1 MGTANARRASA
12 STSIA
17 GAVLDLDRA
26 ATTPLLPE
34 VREAMLPWLGAAGA
48 NASAVHGGGRAARR
62 ALEDARERVAAAVG
76 AAPSEVVFTSGAT
89 EADQLALVGVA
100 AARPGGHLVVGR
112 GEHPAVVR
120 AAEQLA
126 ARGHPVTWL
135 APGAD
140 GRVAPAA
147 VRDALRD
154 DTLLV
159 VAMHV
164 NNETGARNDVAGI
177 AGVVRAFSHDARAV
191 REQGA
196 RGALEGGPY
205 VLCDAVQSLGL
216 ERLRRDELGAD
227 LWVLS
232 AHKAGGPQGIGALV
246 LRAGVELVP
255 QAWGGSQERGRRAG
269 TSPVA
274 LAVGFGVAAELADA
288 EAELRGARVAAVR
301 DRFEAAVLALPGVEP
316 SLPPGTPRSPK
327 HAHVVVPDL
336 RGDGETLLMNLDAE
350 GVWASLGS
358 ACAAGSLEPSPVLLA
373 MGWTPRRARSAV
385 RFSFGDDHTEADAD
399 EAARRFARALERALS

>member
-1 MGTANARRASA
+1 MIPPHDRAFAGPANAPH
-12 STSIA
+12 
-17 GAVLDLDRA
+17 VLDVDRA
-26 ATTPLLPE
+26 ATTPLRPE

-89 EADQLALVGVA
+89 EADQLALVGVGA
-100 AARPGGHLVVGR
+100 TRPGGHLVVGSA
-112 GEHPAVVR
+112 EHPAVVR
-120 AAEQLA
+120 AAEQLE

-140 GRVAPAA
+140 GRLAPEA
-147 VRDALRD
+147 VRDALRV
-154 DTLLV
+154 DTVLV
-159 VAMHV
+159 AAMHV

-177 AGVVRAFSHDARAV
+177 ASTAQRVGTVF
-191 REQGA
+191 
-196 RGALEGGPY
+196 
-205 VLCDAVQSLGL
+205 LCDAVQSLGL

-227 LWVLS
+227 LLVLS

-246 LRAGVELVP
+246 VRAGVELAP

-274 LAVGFGVAAELADA
+274 LAVGFGVAAELAAADA
-288 EAELRGARVAAVR
+288 DLRGARVAAVR

-316 SLPPGTPRSPK
+316 SLAPGTPRGPK
-327 HAHVVVPDL
+327 HAHVVVPAL

-373 MGWTPRRARSAV
+373 MGWPPQRARSAI

-399 EAARRFARALERALS
+399 EAARRFARALGRTLS

>member
-1 MGTANARRASA
+1 VASPHERALA
-12 STSIA
+12 GPA
-17 GAVLDLDRA
+17 GAAHVLDLDRA
-26 ATTPLLPE
+26 ATTPLRPE
-34 VREAMLPWLGAAGA
+34 VREAMLPWLGAQGA

-100 AARPGGHLVVGR
+100 AALPGAHLVVGR
-112 GEHPAVVR
+112 AEHPAVVR
-120 AAEQLA
+120 AAEQLE
-126 ARGHPVTWL
+126 ARGYPVTWL
-135 APGAD
+135 APGVD
-140 GRVAPAA
+140 GRLAPDA
-147 VRDALRD
+147 VRGALRD

-159 VAMHV
+159 TAMAV
-164 NNETGARNDVAGI
+164 NNETGARNDVAAI
-177 AGVVRAFSHDARAV
+177 AGVVREHGAHVRA
-191 REQGA
+191 
-196 RGALEGGPY
+196 GGPR

-216 ERLRRDELGAD
+216 EPLRRDELDAD
-227 LWVLS
+227 LLVLS

-246 LRAGVELVP
+246 LRAGVELMP

-274 LAVGFGVAAELADA
+274 LAVGFGVAAELAAAGA
-288 EAELRGARVAAVR
+288 ERRAARVAAVR

-316 SLPPGTPRSPK
+316 SLPPGAPRGPK
-327 HAHVVVPDL
+327 HAHVVVPAL

-373 MGWTPRRARSAV
+373 MGWAPQRARSAV

-399 EAARRFARALERALS
+399 EAARRFARAVERTLS

>member
-1 MGTANARRASA
+1 VGPGPAK
-12 STSIA
+12 A
-17 GAVLDLDRA
+17 GHVLDLDRA
-26 ATTPLLPE
+26 ATTPLLGE

-48 NASAVHGGGRAARR
+48 NASAVHGGGRVARR

-89 EADQLALVGVA
+89 EADQLALLGVA
-100 AARPGGHLVVGR
+100 ATRPGGHLVVGR

-120 AAEQLA
+120 AAEQLE

-135 APGAD
+135 APGAA
-140 GRVAPAA
+140 GRLAPDA
-147 VRDALRD
+147 VRDALRK
-154 DTLLV
+154 DTVLV
-159 VAMHV
+159 AAMRV
-164 NNETGARNDVAGI
+164 NNETGACNDVAAI
-177 AGVVRAFSHDARAV
+177 ACAAREVGARAGAHDARV
-191 REQGA
+191 H
-196 RGALEGGPY
+196 L
-205 VLCDAVQSLGL
+205 LCDAVQSLGL
-216 ERLRRDELGAD
+216 ERLRRDELDAD
-227 LWVLS
+227 LLVLS

-246 LRAGVELVP
+246 LRAGVELQP

-316 SLPPGTPRSPK
+316 SLPPGTPRGPK
-327 HAHVVVPDL
+327 HAHVVVPAL
-336 RGDGETLLMNLDAE
+336 HGDGETLLMNLDVE
-350 GVWASLGS
+350 GLWASLGS

-373 MGWTPRRARSAV
+373 MGWAPLRARSAI
-385 RFSFGDDHTEADAD
+385 RFSFGDDHSEADAD
-399 EAARRFARALERALS
+399 EAARRFARALERTLS

>member
-1 MGTANARRASA
+1 VTPPHERAF
-12 STSIA
+12 A
-17 GAVLDLDRA
+17 GPAAAGPVLDLDRA
-26 ATTPLLPE
+26 ATTPLRPE

-100 AARPGGHLVVGR
+100 AARPGAHLVVGR
-112 GEHPAVVR
+112 AEHPAVVR
-120 AAEQLA
+120 AAEHLEA
-126 ARGHPVTWL
+126 GGHPVTWL
-135 APGAD
+135 APGVD
-140 GRVAPAA
+140 GRLAPDA
-147 VRDALRD
+147 VRGALRD
-154 DTLLV
+154 DTRLV
-159 VAMHV
+159 AAMAV
-164 NNETGARNDVAGI
+164 NNETGARNDVVAI
-177 AGVVRAFSHDARAV
+177 ACAAR
-191 REQGA
+191 
-196 RGALEGGPY
+196 EGGAI

-216 ERLRRDELGAD
+216 EPLHRDELDAD
-227 LWVLS
+227 LLVLS

-246 LRAGVELVP
+246 LRAGIELMP

-274 LAVGFGVAAELADA
+274 LAVGFGVAAELAAAGA
-288 EAELRGARVAAVR
+288 ERRGARVAAVR
-301 DRFEAAVLALPGVEP
+301 DRFETAVLALPGVEP
-316 SLPPGTPRSPK
+316 SLPPGTPRGPK
-327 HAHVVVPDL
+327 HAHVVVPAL

-373 MGWTPRRARSAV
+373 MGWGPQRARSAV
-385 RFSFGDDHTEADAD
+385 RFSFGDDHGEADAD
-399 EAARRFARALERALS
+399 EAARRFARALERTLS

>member
-1 MGTANARRASA
+1 MRWVR
-12 STSIA
+12 A
-17 GAVLDLDRA
+17 GADQTPADRVLDLDRA

-34 VREAMLPWLGAAGA
+34 VRDAMLPWLGAAGA

-89 EADQLALVGVA
+89 EADQLALVGGA
-100 AARPGGHLVVGR
+100 ATCPGGHLVVGR

-120 AAEQLA
+120 AAEQLEA
-126 ARGHPVTWL
+126 LGYPVTWL
-135 APGAD
+135 APGPD
-140 GRVAPAA
+140 GRLAPDA
-147 VRDALRD
+147 VRQALRD

-159 VAMHV
+159 AAMRV
-164 NNETGARNDVAGI
+164 NNETGACNDVAGI
-177 AGVVRAFSHDARAV
+177 ARAV
-191 REQGA
+191 RERSTRA
-196 RGALEGGPY
+196 HL
-205 VLCDAVQSLGL
+205 LCDAVQSLGL
-216 ERLRRDELGAD
+216 ESLRRDELDAD
-227 LWVLS
+227 LLVLS
-232 AHKAGGPQGIGALV
+232 AHKSGGPQGIGALV
-246 LRAGVELVP
+246 VRAGVELVP

-274 LAVGFGVAAELADA
+274 LAVGFGMAAELAA
-288 EAELRGARVAAVR
+288 ANAELRGAHVAAVR

-316 SLPPGTPRSPK
+316 SLPPGTLRGPK
-327 HAHVVVPDL
+327 HAHVVVPAL

-373 MGWTPRRARSAV
+373 MGWAAPRARSAV
-385 RFSFGDDHTEADAD
+385 RFSFGDDHSEDDAD
-399 EAARRFARALERALS
+399 EAALRFARALERTLS

>member
-1 MGTANARRASA
+1 MTLPHARAF
-12 STSIA
+12 A
-17 GAVLDLDRA
+17 GPAVAAHVLDLDRA
-26 ATTPLLPE
+26 ATTPLRPE

-100 AARPGGHLVVGR
+100 ATRPGARLVVGR
-112 GEHPAVVR
+112 AEHPAVVR
-120 AAEQLA
+120 AAEQLE
-126 ARGHPVTWL
+126 ARGVPVTWL
-135 APGAD
+135 APGVD
-140 GRVAPAA
+140 GRLAPDAL
-147 VRDALRD
+147 RDALRD

-159 VAMHV
+159 AAMAV
-164 NNETGARNDVAGI
+164 NNETGARNDVAAL
-177 AGVVRAFSHDARAV
+177 AGAV
-191 REQGA
+191 REHA
-196 RGALEGGPY
+196 AHAH
-205 VLCDAVQSLGL
+205 VLCDAVQSLGV
-216 ERLRRDELGAD
+216 EPLRRDDLDAD
-227 LWVLS
+227 LLVLS

-246 LRAGVELVP
+246 LRAGVELRP

-274 LAVGFGVAAELADA
+274 LAVGFGVAAELAAA
-288 EAELRGARVAAVR
+288 EAERRGARVAAVR

-316 SLPPGTPRSPK
+316 SLPPGTPRGPK
-327 HAHVVVPDL
+327 HAHVVVADL

-373 MGWTPRRARSAV
+373 MGWPAQRARSAV

-399 EAARRFARALERALS
+399 EAARRFERALGRTLA

>member
-1 MGTANARRASA
+1 MF
-12 STSIA
+12 A
-17 GAVLDLDRA
+17 GPAVAAHVLDLDRA
-26 ATTPLLPE
+26 ATTPLRPE

-100 AARPGGHLVVGR
+100 ATRPGARLVVGR
-112 GEHPAVVR
+112 AEHPAVVR
-120 AAEQLA
+120 AAEQLE
-126 ARGHPVTWL
+126 ARGVPVTWL
-135 APGAD
+135 APGVD
-140 GRVAPAA
+140 GRLAPDAL
-147 VRDALRD
+147 RDALRD

-159 VAMHV
+159 AAMAV
-164 NNETGARNDVAGI
+164 NNETGARNDVAAL
-177 AGVVRAFSHDARAV
+177 AGAV
-191 REQGA
+191 REHAA
-196 RGALEGGPY
+196 RAH
-205 VLCDAVQSLGL
+205 VLCDAVQSLGV
-216 ERLRRDELGAD
+216 EPLRRDDLDAD
-227 LWVLS
+227 LLVLS

-246 LRAGVELVP
+246 LRAGVELRP

-274 LAVGFGVAAELADA
+274 LAVGFGVAAELAAA
-288 EAELRGARVAAVR
+288 EAERRGARVAAVR

-316 SLPPGTPRSPK
+316 SLPPGTPRGPK
-327 HAHVVVPDL
+327 HAHVVVADL

-373 MGWTPRRARSAV
+373 MGWPAQRARSAV

-399 EAARRFARALERALS
+399 EAARRFERALGRTLA

>member
-1 MGTANARRASA
+1 MRPPHDAASAGAANARSASA
-12 STSIA
+12 GPA
-17 GAVLDLDRA
+17 NADRVLDLDRA
-26 ATTPLLPE
+26 ATTPLAPE

-48 NASAVHGGGRAARR
+48 NASAVHGGGRAARC

-76 AAPSEVVFTSGAT
+76 AAPTEVVFTSGAT
-89 EADQLALVGVA
+89 EADQLALVGVTA
-100 AARPGGHLVVGR
+100 TRPAGHLVVGR

-120 AAEQLA
+120 AAEQLE

-135 APGAD
+135 APGPD
-140 GRVAPAA
+140 GRLSPDA
-147 VRDALRD
+147 VLGALRD

-159 VAMHV
+159 AAMRV
-164 NNETGARNDVAGI
+164 NNETGARNDVAEI
-177 AGVVRAFSHDARAV
+177 AGVVRAFSHDAR
-191 REQGA
+191 
-196 RGALEGGPY
+196 GPGVH

-216 ERLRRDELGAD
+216 EPLRRDELDAD
-227 LWVLS
+227 LLVLS

-255 QAWGGSQERGRRAG
+255 QAWGGAQERGRRAG

-274 LAVGFGVAAELADA
+274 LAVGFGVAAELAAAGAD
-288 EAELRGARVAAVR
+288 LRGRRVAAVR
-301 DRFEAAVLALPGVEP
+301 DRFEAAVVALPGVEP
-316 SLPPGTPRSPK
+316 SLPPATPRGPK
-327 HAHVVVPDL
+327 HAHVVVRAL

-373 MGWTPRRARSAV
+373 MGWPPQLARSAV

-399 EAARRFARALERALS
+399 EAARRFARALQRTLA

>member
-1 MGTANARRASA
+1 VSVAP
-12 STSIA
+12 A
-17 GAVLDLDRA
+17 GRPDTPRSPGDGVLDLDRA

-89 EADQLALVGVA
+89 EADQLALLGVA
-100 AARPGGHLVVGR
+100 AACPGGHLVVGR

-120 AAEQLA
+120 SAEQLEV
-126 ARGHPVTWL
+126 RGHPVTWL

-140 GRVAPAA
+140 GRLTPDA
-147 VRDALRD
+147 VRQALRD

-159 VAMHV
+159 AAMRV
-164 NNETGARNDVAGI
+164 NNETGAWNDVAAI
-177 AGVVRAFSHDARAV
+177 ASAV
-191 REQGA
+191 RGRAQRAG
-196 RGALEGGPY
+196 
-205 VLCDAVQSLGL
+205 VLCDAVQALGL
-216 ERLRRDELGAD
+216 EPLGRDDLDAD
-227 LWVLS
+227 LLVVS

-246 LRAGVELVP
+246 VRAGVELRA

-274 LAVGFGVAAELADA
+274 LAVGFGVAAELAAAGA
-288 EAELRGARVAAVR
+288 EPRGARVAAVR

-316 SLPPGTPRSPK
+316 SLPPGTPRGPK
-327 HAHVVVPDL
+327 HAHVVVPAL

-373 MGWTPRRARSAV
+373 MGWPPERARSAV
-385 RFSFGDDHTEADAD
+385 RFSFGEDHTEAEAD
-399 EAARRFARALERALS
+399 DAARRFARALRRTLG